1 MANLKGGTFEKQVK
15 DAFHRLEAFGKGRHG
30 NNDHLTHSDG
40 LASKREMYLN
50 DYKNFL
56 ENNSITEKMNQSM
69 NNENISTFLNQ
80 RLEGL
85 KVSTQINYV
94 RGLSSLVQGLPEV
107 NILVGVER
115 SVFDSKVEEI
125 KTMTTP
131 DTITGLAIINLSH
144 KIEQLYEK
152 RFETGVLS
160 EVMKDLGIRIS
171 ESYELVKNID
181 TYYNSSNGTIEN
193 LVGKGNHT
201 YIDKPISSELFERI
215 KACNCDALPSQ
226 NTLRNDL
233 KEVGINNPHLI
244 KYFFSKSEFE
254 KRINEGMEYHQ
265 ALREVSKELNHSR
278 ESMSLFYL
286 SKS

>member
-1 MANLKGGTFEKQVK
+1 MANLKGGTYEKQLK

-50 DYKNFL
+50 DYKEFAEQNGFTNKL
-56 ENNSITEKMNQSM
+56 NETM
-69 NNENISTFLNQ
+69 NNENISIFLNQ

-85 KVSTQINYV
+85 KHSTQNNYI
-94 RGLSSLVQGLPEV
+94 RGLNSMLKGLQES
-107 NILVGVER
+107 NIAIPCESAVL
-115 SVFDSKVEEI
+115 DSKVEAI
-125 KTMTTP
+125 RTMATA
-131 DTITGLAIINLSH
+131 DTRTGLAIANLSH
-144 KIEQLYEK
+144 KVEQLYEK

-160 EVMKDLGIRIS
+160 EVMENLGIRIS

-181 TYYNSSNGTIEN
+181 TYYNSFNGTIEN
-193 LVGKGNHT
+193 LVGKGNHI
-201 YIDKPISSELFERI
+201 YIEKTISSELFERI
-215 KACNCDALPSQ
+215 KACDALPSQ

-244 KYFFSKSEFE
+244 KFTFAKNEFE

-265 ALREVSKELNHSR
+265 ALREVSQELNHSR

-286 SKS
+286 S